1 METEQQQ
8 PKSDTSISPQ
18 GVLALEGANTSSLPK
33 LPPARETESQWQ
45 RIGRQTSEFLAQLPE
60 YLSSLF
66 NKYRQALL
74 TVGLILLAVVTVK
87 ILLALLDAIN
97 GIPLLA
103 PTFELIGLG
112 YATWFSSRYLLKA
125 STRQEL
131 AEKIR
136 SFQEQTLGNEVSG
149 TFN

>member
-8 PKSDTSISPQ
+8 PKSDNSISPQ
-18 GVLALEGANTSSLPK
+18 GLLALEGANTSSLPK
-33 LPPARETESQWQ
+33 LPPASETESQWQ
-45 RIGRQTSEFLAQLPE
+45 RIGRQTSDFLANLPE
-60 YLSSLF
+60 YLSSLLR
-66 NKYRQALL
+66 KYRQPLL

-112 YATWFSSRYLLKA
+112 YVTWFSFRYLLKA

-131 AEKIR
+131 ADKIR
-136 SFQEQTLGNEVSG
+136 LFQAQTLGSKVSESL
-149 TFN
+149 N